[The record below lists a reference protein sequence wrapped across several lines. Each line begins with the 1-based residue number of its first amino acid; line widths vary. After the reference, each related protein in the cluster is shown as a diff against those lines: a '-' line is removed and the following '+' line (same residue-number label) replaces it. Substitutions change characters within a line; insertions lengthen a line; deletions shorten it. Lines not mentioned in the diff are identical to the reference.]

1 MKINLVVGL
10 SQSWMIISVLRHVF
24 CEISTMIVLS
34 FKTCATIENKKV
46 LLEYSYTVL
55 VSLVQFIGI
64 IHNICKVWGSNL
76 GHHKNKKKY
85 SYTTR
90 DGGIGDVELQFTCKK
105 KIIFYDVMHAP
116 KIRKNLHF
124 VLLLNKIEFTQT

>member
-46 LLEYSYTVL
+46 LLLEYSYTIL
-55 VSLVQFIGI
+55 VSLVQFVGI

-76 GHHKNKKKY
+76 DHHK
-85 SYTTR
+85 
-90 DGGIGDVELQFTCKK
+90 KK
-105 KIIFYDVMHAP
+105 KIHTPLEMVALEMLSCNSRA
-116 KIRKNLHF
+116 KRKLF
-124 VLLLNKIEFTQT
+124 STM